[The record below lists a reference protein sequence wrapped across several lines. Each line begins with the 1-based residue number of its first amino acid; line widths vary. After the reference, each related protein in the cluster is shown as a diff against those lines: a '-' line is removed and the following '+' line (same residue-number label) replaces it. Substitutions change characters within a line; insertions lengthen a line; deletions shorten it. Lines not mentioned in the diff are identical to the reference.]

1 MKKLLLGLLFCP
13 LFMFGQNVA
22 KVDISNIPFGV
33 NVAVVSG
40 IDADSCFSKIVSAIK
55 SQGLFF
61 DRIDEENG
69 IITTARRLT
78 HDRYFDSYCL
88 QVYLEKN
95 ELQVR
100 MYSVYAADGSGPLPS
115 LDQIYNSDT
124 RFDKRAFSYLA
135 YWAEKIG
142 EVSKGKVVYKKE
154 YNSMNN

>member
-13 LFMFGQNVA
+13 LFMFGQNVE
-22 KVDISNIPFGV
+22 KVDISNIPYGL

-40 IDADSCFSKIVSAIK
+40 IDADYCFYRIVNAIK

-61 DRIDEENG
+61 DKIDKENG
-69 IITTARRLT
+69 IITTGRRLT
-78 HDRYFDSYCL
+78 DDRFFDSYCL

-100 MYSVYAADGSGPLPS
+100 IYSVYDQASFGTLPR
-115 LDQIYNSDT
+115 LNQIHNSDT
-124 RFDKRAFSYLA
+124 RFDQKGFSYLA
-135 YWAEKIG
+135 YWAEKFG

-154 YNSMNN
+154 YNSTE

>member
-13 LFMFGQNVA
+13 LFMFGQNVS
-22 KVDISNIPFGV
+22 KVDISKIPYGV

-40 IDADSCFSKIVSAIK
+40 FNADSCFSKIVSAIK

-61 DRIDEENG
+61 DKIDKENG
-69 IITTARRLT
+69 IITTSKRFT
-78 HDRYFDSYCL
+78 HDRYFGSYCL

-100 MYSVYAADGSGPLPS
+100 VYSVDDSETFGTIPRLN
-115 LDQIYNSDT
+115 QIYNSDSKI
-124 RFDKRAFSYLA
+124 DQKGFSYLA

-154 YNSMNN
+154 YNSTE